1 MSYELT
7 HLTLKP
13 FLPLQKT
20 SKDYTLRA
28 NIGAKN
34 CSARR
39 GTSFCDW
46 AYGKATMEGQNC
58 HHPSESSSLKP
69 RLVDI
74 IDDSLGVPFVPK
86 DSGAKLPRNH
96 AHVVHP

>member
-1 MSYELT
+1 
-7 HLTLKP
+7 
-13 FLPLQKT
+13 
-20 SKDYTLRA
+20 
-28 NIGAKN
+28 
-34 CSARR
+34 
-39 GTSFCDW
+39 
-46 AYGKATMEGQNC
+46 MEGQNC